1 MMKNETILIQK
12 NKTKLLQINKNDLLK
27 NNKIRIGVVEDKIDT
42 YNSSARTMANKLI
55 ENNIK
60 GNITSFILPVSLK
73 NQYKRFVKICNSE
86 NISYKKLIT
95 INMDEYLD
103 ENENLIS
110 KDHSISCRSFIK
122 NIYLDPIP
130 FFLATFLK
138 EHRKSAITIS
148 ENVLNT

>member
-1 MMKNETILIQK
+1 
-12 NKTKLLQINKNDLLK
+12 
-27 NNKIRIGVVEDKIDT
+27 
-42 YNSSARTMANKLI
+42 MANKLI

-122 NIYLDPIP
+122 KYLFRPYTVFP
-130 FFLATFLK
+130 SNFFKRT
-138 EHRKSAITIS
+138 
-148 ENVLNT
+148 